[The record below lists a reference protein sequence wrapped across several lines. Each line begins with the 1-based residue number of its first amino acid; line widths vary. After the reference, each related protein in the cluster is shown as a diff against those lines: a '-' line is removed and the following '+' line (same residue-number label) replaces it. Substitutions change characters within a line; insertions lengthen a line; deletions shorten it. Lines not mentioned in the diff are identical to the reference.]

1 MTSCSIDS
9 TTRALS
15 YSGTGDCIIRVTAA
29 EIDYY
34 LAGSKDFTF
43 KSREVQA
50 IAVTAPSSVQA
61 GSSVLL
67 TSSGASGTGAQSF
80 AVTSGAASCSI
91 TGNTLSA
98 IGVGSCQVTA
108 TVAEDSTYASV
119 TSAPKTVTV
128 TRAPQSIAMSGS
140 TPASIVAGSSTALT
154 AADYSGTGPRSFAIA
169 SGSTYCAISAGT
181 LIALAAGTCTV
192 RVTIADDSV
201 YASAASAPVSIE
213 VTRAPRALSVSA
225 PASMSATQ
233 STTLSTIG
241 AEGTSPVIYSILAG
255 ASSCQLSGRT
265 LTATAA
271 GTCSVQ
277 ASQVDDTFY
286 AAAVSPAVT
295 VSVSLATQVITWS
308 PTTAL
313 TIPQSPVS
321 PTAAS
326 ALGSLTVAYTVI
338 AGTTTGCTVD
348 GTTGQ
353 LSYTAPGTCTVRA
366 SALVTDVYEAGAADV
381 TFTITKAASGI
392 AWTSGSSTILAT
404 ASPVLLPA
412 ATINGGGNLA
422 YVVSSAGTTGCA
434 VTGIRTLAFTG
445 AGTCEVTASVPGD
458 DSYLPGSVPR
468 NFTIDRDV
476 QPLTWSPSVTSTTMV
491 DDTMA
496 FEAASTEVGGGP
508 ITYTAAPGT
517 AGCSIPDPARP
528 VLHFTSV
535 GTCAVST
542 TAALTPIYESA
553 TTSPRTFS
561 IVLATPTMSWTPA
574 TALEVLDSPH
584 APAALPSTT
593 SDDTVTYTVVGGTS
607 DCIVNSV
614 NGEMTFTTLGTCQVA
629 GSTVATSRYT
639 AGSVSATFVIGRSVR
654 PIGLVATPARIT
666 VGETSRLSTT
676 GVLSTGTLTLAV
688 ASGTGCSLTGSDL
701 TASAQGTCAVTVD
714 VAEDDTYAAATARVN
729 VSVVA
734 APAPP
739 GPGPG
744 PGPIGPEEPQERSLD
759 PIMAAAETPPG
770 SVVVTL
776 DGVDVS
782 VRVVPHDDRRG
793 IEIISDG
800 WSVDVVSVE
809 PDGRPMLLTSDGT
822 LPVSPDGLLSV
833 SGRGFESTAQ
843 VRSYL
848 LSGPLTLGALMTDR
862 AGGFEGRLPAPV
874 TMARGTEALQI
885 NGFSPDREVRS
896 ITVGVTVVPSA
907 KQRVMRAKLV
917 FAKKSTRLTKES
929 TRKLRS
935 MMTLLSFRDHSHT
948 TITGVFFPP
957 QGTHGRALAQARSK
971 QVNRFLGRMGLKD
984 NVTISIKAVRSS
996 DQSRGRRVVV
1006 RAYYTLPR

>member
-1 MTSCSIDS
+1 MSSCSIDS

-29 EIDYY
+29 EVDYY

-43 KSREVQA
+43 KSRETQT
-50 IAVTAPSSVQA
+50 IALTAPSSVQA
-61 GSSVLL
+61 GSSVQL
-67 TSSGASGTGAQSF
+67 TTSGASGTGAQSF

-91 TGNTLSA
+91 TGDTLSA
-98 IGVGSCQVTA
+98 LGVGSCQVTA

-119 TSAPKTVTV
+119 TSAAQTVTV

-140 TPASIVAGSSTALT
+140 TPASIVAGSSTPL
-154 AADYSGTGPRSFAIA
+154 AAVGYSGTGSRSFAIA
-169 SGSTYCAISAGT
+169 SGSTYCALSADS

-192 RVTIADDSV
+192 KVTIADDSV

-213 VTRAPRALSVSA
+213 ITRAPRALSVSA

-241 AEGTSPVIYSILAG
+241 AVGTSPVIYSIVAG
-255 ASSCQLSGRT
+255 ASSCQLSGQT

-277 ASQVDDTFY
+277 ASQADDTFY
-286 AAAVSPAVT
+286 AAAVSPAIT
-295 VSVSLATQVITWS
+295 VSISRATQVITWS

-321 PTAAS
+321 PTPAS

-338 AGTTTGCTVD
+338 ADTTTGCTVD

-366 SALVTDVYEAGAADV
+366 TALLTDVYEAGTADV

-404 ASPVLLPA
+404 ASSVLLPV
-412 ATINGGGNLA
+412 ATVDGGGALA
-422 YVVSSAGTTGCA
+422 YVVSSAGSTGCSI
-434 VTGIRTLAFTG
+434 TGIRTLVFTG
-445 AGTCEVTASVPGD
+445 AGACQVTASVPGD
-458 DSYLPGSVPR
+458 DSYLPGSIPR

-476 QPLTWSPSVTSTTMV
+476 QPLTWFPSVTSATMA

-496 FEAASTEVGGGP
+496 FDPALTAAGGGA
-508 ITYTAAPGT
+508 ITYTTAAGT
-517 AGCSIPDPARP
+517 AGCSVPDSSLP
-528 VLHFTSV
+528 VLRFTAPGSCTV
-535 GTCAVST
+535 TA
-542 TAALTPIYESA
+542 TAAQSPIYDMA

-561 IVLATPTMSWTPA
+561 IVLATPTMSWTPS
-574 TALEVLDSPH
+574 TALEVLDSPA
-584 APAALPSTT
+584 APTVLASTT
-593 SDDTVTYTVVGGTS
+593 SDDTVTYAVVGGTS
-607 DCIVNSV
+607 DCTVNSV
-614 NGEMTFTTLGTCQVA
+614 NGVMSFTTLGTCQVA
-629 GSTVATSRYT
+629 GSTVPTSRYT

-654 PIGLVATPARIT
+654 PIGLVATPASIT

-676 GVLSTGTLTLAV
+676 GVLSTGTLTLTV
-688 ASGTGCSLTGSDL
+688 ASGTGCSLSGSDL
-701 TASAQGTCAVTVD
+701 TASTQGTCAVTVN

-729 VSVVA
+729 VTVVA
-734 APAPP
+734 ASAPP
-739 GPGPG
+739 GPGPID
-744 PGPIGPEEPQERSLD
+744 PGEPPKRSLD
-759 PIMAAAETPPG
+759 PIMAAADTPPG
-770 SVVVTL
+770 GVVVTL
-776 DGVDVS
+776 DGVGVS

-800 WSVDVVSVE
+800 WSVDVVSMGS
-809 PDGRPMLLTSDGT
+809 DGRPNLLASDGT
-822 LPVSPDGLLSV
+822 LPVNPDGFLSV
-833 SGRGFESTAQ
+833 SGRGFESMAQ

-848 LSGPLTLGALMTDR
+848 LSGPVTLGALMTDR
-862 AGGFEGRLPAPV
+862 AGEFEGSLPAPV
-874 TMARGTEALQI
+874 TVAPGAEALQI

-896 ITVGVTVVPSA
+896 ITVGVTVMPSVT
-907 KQRVMRAKLV
+907 QHVMRAKLV
-917 FAKKSTRLTKES
+917 FPEESTRLTKAS

-935 MMTLLSFRDHSHT
+935 MMTLLSLRDHSHT

-957 QGTHGRALAQARSK
+957 HGTHGRALAQARSK
-971 QVNRFLGRMGLKD
+971 QVNRFLARMGLKD
-984 NVTISIKAVRSS
+984 NVTISIKAVRAF

-1006 RAYYTLPR
+1006 RAYYTLPH